1 MSNRIYVR
9 GDTHGS
15 YDWLE
20 KFCQDEQTDHSD
32 ILILL
37 GDHALR
43 FEGYN
48 NRREVYRKEQVT
60 KFPITIFGVFGN
72 HDRPP
77 RPDLQETH
85 CPLTVQPMLHDEK
98 YPNLWYFCE
107 NEFPVWEIYGK
118 LFLVLQGAYSVDKEW
133 RQLMHWTWYEDEQL
147 APELQNTIL
156 EELKKYQNNFKYD
169 FVLTH
174 TCPESW
180 EPTDLFMKGVI
191 DQSKVD
197 CRTEKWL
204 EEIKNTI
211 NFDNWYFGHYHD
223 NREINDKATMLYEE
237 VRRIV

>member
-1 MSNRIYVR
+1 MPNRIFLT
-9 GDTHGS
+9 GDKHGDMS
-15 YDWLE
+15 FLQE
-20 KFCQDEQTDHSD
+20 FCIQNKTDLSD
-32 ILILL
+32 ILIIL
-37 GDHALR
+37 GDASLR
-43 FEGYN
+43 FEGA
-48 NRREVYRKEQVT
+48 NRPREIKRKTEAS
-60 KFPITIFGVFGN
+60 KYPITIFVCRGN
-72 HDRPP
+72 HERPP
-77 RPDLQETH
+77 RPDIQETH
-85 CPLTVQPMLHDEK
+85 CPLTAQPMLHDEK
-98 YPNLWYFCE
+98 YSNLWYFCE

-147 APELQNTIL
+147 TPKLQNTIL
-156 EELKKYQNNFKYD
+156 EELKKHQNNFKYD
-169 FVLTH
+169 FVLSH

-197 CRTEKWL
+197 RRTEKWL

-211 NFDNWYFGHYHD
+211 NFDHWYFGHYHD

>member
-1 MSNRIYVR
+1 MSNRIYVK

-20 KFCQDEQTDHSD
+20 KFCQDEQTDYSD

-48 NRREVYRKEQVT
+48 NRREVHRKEQVS
-60 KFPITIFGVFGN
+60 KFPITIFGIFGN

-85 CPLTVQPMLHDEK
+85 CPLTIQPMLHDEK

-156 EELKKYQNNFKYD
+156 ERLKKYKNNFKYD
-169 FVLTH
+169 FVLSH

-180 EPTDLFMKGVI
+180 GTYRPI
-191 DQSKVD
+191 
-197 CRTEKWL
+197 
-204 EEIKNTI
+204 
-211 NFDNWYFGHYHD
+211 
-223 NREINDKATMLYEE
+223 YEGCN
-237 VRRIV
+237 